1 MTSTDEDLRDRVR
14 KAITSQKPA
23 TITPLSSLLAVED
36 ELGYIPGEAV
46 EEVARYTNTTINDIW
61 GIASFYTNFRFNPP
75 GRHKVEVC
83 WGATCHVLGAM
94 KVIEAVLEAS
104 GLSNEGDS
112 PDGQVSVGFN
122 TCLGVCANGP
132 AMNIDQRLIGRLS
145 PDKARELMM
154 SLNVDDAQNG
164 AHD

>member
-112 PDGQVSVGFN
+112 PMASFLWDSILAWGSAP
-122 TCLGVCANGP
+122 T
-132 AMNIDQRLIGRLS
+132 GR
-145 PDKARELMM
+145 R
-154 SLNVDDAQNG
+154 
-164 AHD
+164 